1 MGGLVSL
8 VLVLL
13 VWYSLRALGW
23 RHVTQFH
30 HYLDLPN
37 TLAQPPNTPTRPR
50 HPDND
55 YGGAVFAGTHTQNRQ
70 KMRESALRAS
80 SQIPTF
86 TVVLWQKRQQQ
97 SKFGTK

>member
-37 TLAQPPNTPTRPR
+37 TLAQPQ
-50 HPDND
+50 HPH
-55 YGGAVFAGTHTQNRQ
+55 GTQR
-70 KMRESALRAS
+70 
-80 SQIPTF
+80 
-86 TVVLWQKRQQQ
+86 
-97 SKFGTK
+97 

>member
-23 RHVTQFH
+23 RHVTQY

-37 TLAQPPNTPTRPR
+37 TLAQPQ
-50 HPDND
+50 HPH
-55 YGGAVFAGTHTQNRQ
+55 GTQR
-70 KMRESALRAS
+70 
-80 SQIPTF
+80 
-86 TVVLWQKRQQQ
+86 
-97 SKFGTK
+97 